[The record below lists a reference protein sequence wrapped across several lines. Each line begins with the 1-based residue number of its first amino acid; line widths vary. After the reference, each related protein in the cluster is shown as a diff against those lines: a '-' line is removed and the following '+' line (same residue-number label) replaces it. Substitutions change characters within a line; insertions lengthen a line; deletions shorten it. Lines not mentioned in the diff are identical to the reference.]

1 MRSLLYCR
9 FKTVNTNNQMKL
21 KSLVLLFFSFCWLG
35 FSQQD
40 VAEIEFIG
48 FDSTSNYAPGSGV
61 SVHINPIGIYRMDDP
76 GGLGTDVSDNNKFLL
91 ELSDSSGN
99 FGGNILTE
107 IYDFYVPLINGV
119 IPADTPPGSNY
130 RLRVVASQGFVST
143 GVYNSIESNPSS
155 PFTIS
160 AGSFVDYVDISSGI
174 SSISNNFFDCIDGDG
189 YNVSSNSATPY
200 AGSLNRSDGALTTD
214 TNVNPST
221 VPDFN
226 FEANTGSNY
235 SAYLFDI
242 TNGGVYSQSL
252 SIDNIGF
259 GISRVTVSDELNNNG
274 LPIGTYNLEIKETNS
289 DGISSVYS
297 VIFLWHSNNTNLGN
311 TTSETICL
319 GEQVIFSIDNTSAGI
334 ARNYVSSYYSFNF
347 GDNSPIEYFTH
358 AELMHNSEVEHIYGQ
373 VSCESS
379 QGESGSNF
387 IIEKQLF
394 NKFRTSSSESCDD
407 FSINGLGAIK
417 EVNVSDGPEASFT
430 VSDEQCE
437 TSPIIATNTSILGQ
451 WGLEGICLDDAF
463 FDWYVKEPGSS
474 DFILVNSIPQLESW
488 LVGDDLVIP
497 ASNVTAGCWEIYLI
511 AYNEDLCQIQSQTP
525 TQTVSVQSSN
535 IEANFQFLD
544 NEGNAIP
551 EPIEICIGDTV
562 NFDNLTNTL
571 SIDCQNDSFL
581 WSISPVSSTAYQFVN
596 NTDEDSISPDVIFN
610 EPGTYQVTLNASN
623 NCDQDSIT
631 KPITVLDVPTV
642 DFIPSS
648 LDICET
654 INENTDCYTLD
665 FSDPLLSP
673 TYNFNSSQDPLYNWT
688 ISGGVLGVDYTF
700 ENGTSQDSKYPII
713 KFCTFGIYQLTVSI
727 NGVSCPGSDN
737 STFTFTYEQTP
748 IIENNNLLQELCSGD
763 QTQEVV
769 YNSDMPSATYSYTIT
784 ADAEISGYEGIDFSN
799 GIPII
804 TLINSP
810 PSNVTNNLTITVTPT
825 VGNCTGNPADFI
837 FTVNPTPVI
846 PNQTTAI
853 CSEETFVI
861 NPTNAPPNT
870 IVPSGTTYVWTVADN
885 ANVTGDTSE
894 SSPQTAI
901 SQQLINT
908 TNTVQTVI
916 YTVIPTS
923 GADGLCEGDP
933 FTVTVDVNPKPS
945 IEDITPPAI
954 CSGNSFSETPTN
966 GGGVSGADIVPSGT
980 TYTWTV
986 VDSSGEVIGD
996 SNQSTPQTSI
1006 GQTLTNTSNIP
1017 QTVVYTVV
1025 PTSGVQ
1031 GNCDGDPFTITVVVN
1046 PEPMMDNVLNQ
1057 TICGGTAL
1065 ATPIYNSDVSGVTY
1079 SWELTSTNIPAEI
1092 SGYPSPNGTGEL
1104 TGSVIQNS
1112 GDTTFTL
1119 TYNLSVFYDG
1129 CLGNTVPFS
1138 VTVDPAPTV
1147 IFDISNQGVCN
1158 GNTSI
1163 PVNLSSPTNNVNISW
1178 SIDPTLYPDI
1188 SGITQTSGTTE
1199 IPSFTLTNTSNPPTP
1214 INLVFTTQAQM
1225 GSTAGC
1231 NGEVVEYIITVNP
1244 PAQVNQPDDQVVC
1257 NGASTDVINFTSIN
1271 LGNIGGSQT
1280 TPSGVDTIFLTFNQG
1295 YLGTVGSNTNQS
1307 NNILTFETLGILNVS
1322 FTQEDTDGNGLFD
1335 LDQGN
1340 DISGSVTINFT
1351 DGSSET
1357 FGAIINFRENVQ
1369 NNELEVIGFV
1379 FDDLVNYSFNYG
1391 NNQTYTIAGG
1401 TTPNVSTLM
1410 GLAVYDASV
1419 QFIDNEDRP
1428 SNAAS
1433 AQVLDDLNN
1442 YLISVSEF
1450 SGTSS
1455 YSWVNDTSSI
1465 GLAASG
1471 NGPIDSFIAENLLN
1485 DPVVATITV
1494 TPYFES
1500 AGVSCQG
1507 TPVDFTITV
1516 NPTPEIT
1523 NPESSQTICSDGNTS
1538 VVTWQSSITNGEPTT
1553 FVWNFVSANA
1563 GLTGHLTG
1571 SGSGDLPLMT
1581 INNTGNDI
1589 EEVVYEVIPTA
1600 YGCEGTPFIYTIYV
1614 NPDVEIANSETNQ
1627 TLCSEDTSSEVIWTL
1642 TNPALET
1649 STTFDWALQTA
1660 TVPSGTTGLIS
1671 NGQGNLP
1678 IMDITITSTTSAAIE
1693 YVITPVFDDCPGTP
1707 FTYTLN
1713 IDPRPIMDAITPQII
1728 CSETAFDAPILNSD
1742 VSGTVFDWELLNT
1755 SSIPS
1760 TITGYPTDNTQL
1772 FSSSSITNNGTDPFT
1787 LEYQFTPS
1795 FNGCDGDSQVFSIT
1809 INPSPATELDLDAQ
1823 EICSGGTSLPF
1834 IASSLTQNVT
1844 FSWEITSDISGLSG
1858 ITTTSG
1864 TVNSSNEI
1872 PSLSAS
1878 IINGSTSIDIVIEVV
1893 ATTENI
1899 ICDGPPTLHTITV
1912 VQDPV
1917 AIISSDPPPI
1927 CVGGTIDPI
1936 TTTYTGGTGT
1946 PSYQWYDNSTGILQ
1960 PIMGENSSSYDP
1972 GIMDTAGTFSFLV
1985 VIQFLDST
1993 TGCNQTSS
2001 DLATVEVVNDPVLVN
2016 PLPTQTICENTT
2028 PEDLVRSASGGTGT
2042 YTFEWFE
2049 SSNPTIVLSS
2059 DTNVTSST
2067 FTPPTDVVGTFNYYV
2082 VVTTEASGC
2091 ETTSSI
2097 SEVIVNEGASVSVQ
2111 PLAEQTV
2118 CLDGTT
2124 TTLEV
2129 QYSNGV
2135 GTPTYQWYSNT
2146 TCDTSDLSTPIV
2158 GETLSTYTPP
2168 SDTVGSVY
2176 YFVQLSFADGGCGSI
2191 TSDCA
2196 LVNVGEIPVIEDV
2209 SETICS
2215 LDTFTITPTNGGGLN
2230 ANDIVPI
2237 PTLYSWTIS
2246 ANGFIL
2252 GASDNSTPVTS
2263 ISQTLENTTNVSQ
2276 QLTYTVTPISDTIG
2290 NCIGDPFEIN
2300 VTIDPVPTISDETIT
2315 ICSAD
2320 PIVFTPSG
2328 DGSSGSDIVPANT
2341 TYTWTFTEN
2350 PNVTGETNNTIAA
2363 NDFSQNL
2370 INTVHT
2376 QQTVIYQVTP
2386 ISDLGCAANSF
2397 TITVILD
2404 PVPSILDQSDEI
2416 CSGDTFDIIP
2426 LNNLPTEILPT
2437 GTTYT
2442 WATLGNTNLTGWSDE
2457 TTAQSSISQTLINT
2471 NTISEQIT
2479 YVVTPQSGVCT
2490 GATFEVV
2497 IDVLPNPVINSI
2509 SPSSQVLCSG
2519 DDSTPVVFGAT
2530 VAGTGFEYSLTNTS
2544 IPTEITGYE
2553 AHISGTGDL
2562 PSMTLFNGLTDP
2574 YVLNYEVS
2582 PTAENCNGIPSQFT
2596 ITINPSPQIIFSEL
2610 DQVLCN
2616 ADSSLSV
2623 NLSSSSPN
2631 VIIEWTRNNPVG
2643 LTGFVTGDESGT
2655 TQIPSYNV
2663 QNTTNTPIDL
2673 IFTAVATTDDVTA
2686 CAGNEFYYTITINPT
2701 ATIDPISDQII
2712 CSQSA
2717 FADVF
2722 ITSPTQPTTSITY
2735 IWEVT
2740 SAGPN
2745 LSGYTASSGPIGISS
2760 PILGEAIFNASNVAE
2775 DLVYTLTPFYDNCEG
2790 VSQTFTITIDPTPE
2804 IPDLNATIC
2813 SEETFDVLP
2822 ENGIPTA
2829 TTIVPA
2835 NTTYTWTVLPNP
2847 NVTGQ
2852 SDETLPQSS
2861 ISQTLTN
2868 VSNVAQDVIYIV
2880 TPTSSD
2886 GCEGASF
2893 ELTVTVETRPII
2905 EDKIAGA
2912 CSGDAFLFAPV
2923 DNSPTEIVPANTL
2936 YTWTVL
2942 PGADLPDLTGYSD
2955 QTTGVSAISQTLT
2968 NLTDES
2974 KTIIYSVIPSSGTCV
2989 GLPFEVEVTVSPR
3002 PFVDDII
3009 LAPICSED
3017 TFTVIPET
3025 ALPSPNNIVPIGT
3038 TFTWTVVDNPNV
3050 IGDTNEVS
3058 AQSQISQTLTN
3069 TTSTTQ
3075 TVVYTVV
3082 PSSSGCDG
3090 LPFTIAVDVKP
3101 RPFIVSGPETQDTQC
3116 SGDAFVISPQDGIP
3130 TLTTLVPVGTQ
3141 YTWTTVGNPN
3151 LLGWS
3156 DQTIAVDLISQ
3167 TLENTSNQVQQ
3178 IIYSITPE
3186 ADGCVGPS
3194 FDAVITIEPK
3204 PFVPDV
3210 IADICDA
3217 TSYTLSPQNGIL
3229 PDATTIIPD
3238 VTTYTWST
3246 AVVTGG
3252 ITGASSGVDEAFF
3265 DSGVLENPTTNLQTA
3280 IYTVTPN
3287 YYTVSNPTTPQC
3299 SGEPFTITI
3308 TVSPSPEINEV
3319 ITNIACSYSD
3329 PLCGASIEISPV
3341 GMAPFTYNW
3350 VSIEGNPINDPTDE
3364 DQFDLCP
3371 GNYELT
3377 ITDASNCS
3385 YVFQYEIVPPEP
3397 VDFTL
3402 ITQTDISCNNVN
3414 TLPCDGS
3421 IEVSTTGGTL
3431 PYSLVE
3437 WYTET
3442 IPGSGV
3448 FDSGPLINVI
3458 NPYNLV
3464 NACEGNYVLK
3474 ILDANGCEFVSEVYT
3489 IEQAVEPIILTETF
3503 SNYNGFN
3510 IDCNAANS
3518 GTITVDISGGSGVFD
3533 YTFVEDATGAVLDA
3547 NTILS
3552 SPATLVFDF
3561 LIAGDYTLIVED
3573 PNCSNQI
3580 IRNYTLTQP
3589 DELIITA
3596 TLVDPVS
3603 CFGGLATYDVTAIGG
3618 VPPYTGTGLQ
3628 SVLSGPVTFIVS
3640 DQNGCE
3646 DDFSTIVT
3654 EPAELL
3660 ATYTIADA
3668 PCFGDTGEITVT
3680 PTGGTGILSVNL
3692 YNETNTF
3699 ITNFIT
3705 TQGNAVTFNQL
3716 EGTYFYDVVD
3726 QNNCSY
3732 GPEVVVVDEPDPINI
3747 IDFEVIQPDC
3757 NTTPAWEFNNGSIC
3771 VTITGGTNPFPIGTG
3786 WVDNGG
3792 GQWCLNNLSAGTY
3805 PIDVTDINNCTLQ
3818 NPIPDITLVRPPEIT
3833 AVLTDT
3839 LDIDCDTDTATQINT
3854 IIVNGGVPPYQV
3866 TWSGGIVDAANPFVM
3881 QTSVAGN
3888 YSAFVNDQYG
3898 IINGCPPIE
3907 FPLDPI
3913 TFFDFGIADFTLSSD
3928 NSDFCGIYAINDPIQ
3943 FNNSATGDIVN
3954 YTWNYGDGSPE
3965 FNGPDAPDHVYNAIG
3980 TYTISLTV
3988 EDLYGCFD
3996 TYSETI
4002 EITKGYEIIL
4012 PNGFTPNGDGIN
4024 ETIRPVTICMTEV
4037 QMSIY
4042 DTWGALIYAE
4052 TSDDLYGW
4060 DGTIDGKP
4068 AENGNYIMVVTATSY
4083 NGAVIELN
4091 GPVTLIK

>member
-1 MRSLLYCR
+1 
-9 FKTVNTNNQMKL
+9 
-21 KSLVLLFFSFCWLG
+21 
-35 FSQQD
+35 
-40 VAEIEFIG
+40 
-48 FDSTSNYAPGSGV
+48 
-61 SVHINPIGIYRMDDP
+61 
-76 GGLGTDVSDNNKFLL
+76 
-91 ELSDSSGN
+91 
-99 FGGNILTE
+99 
-107 IYDFYVPLINGV
+107 
-119 IPADTPPGSNY
+119 
-130 RLRVVASQGFVST
+130 
-143 GVYNSIESNPSS
+143 
-155 PFTIS
+155 
-160 AGSFVDYVDISSGI
+160 
-174 SSISNNFFDCIDGDG
+174 
-189 YNVSSNSATPY
+189 
-200 AGSLNRSDGALTTD
+200 
-214 TNVNPST
+214 
-221 VPDFN
+221 
-226 FEANTGSNY
+226 
-235 SAYLFDI
+235 
-242 TNGGVYSQSL
+242 
-252 SIDNIGF
+252 
-259 GISRVTVSDELNNNG
+259 
-274 LPIGTYNLEIKETNS
+274 
-289 DGISSVYS
+289 
-297 VIFLWHSNNTNLGN
+297 
-311 TTSETICL
+311 
-319 GEQVIFSIDNTSAGI
+319 
-334 ARNYVSSYYSFNF
+334 
-347 GDNSPIEYFTH
+347 
-358 AELMHNSEVEHIYGQ
+358 
-373 VSCESS
+373 
-379 QGESGSNF
+379 
-387 IIEKQLF
+387 
-394 NKFRTSSSESCDD
+394 
-407 FSINGLGAIK
+407 
-417 EVNVSDGPEASFT
+417 
-430 VSDEQCE
+430 
-437 TSPIIATNTSILGQ
+437 
-451 WGLEGICLDDAF
+451 
-463 FDWYVKEPGSS
+463 
-474 DFILVNSIPQLESW
+474 
-488 LVGDDLVIP
+488 
-497 ASNVTAGCWEIYLI
+497 
-511 AYNEDLCQIQSQTP
+511 
-525 TQTVSVQSSN
+525 
-535 IEANFQFLD
+535 
-544 NEGNAIP
+544 
-551 EPIEICIGDTV
+551 
-562 NFDNLTNTL
+562 
-571 SIDCQNDSFL
+571 
-581 WSISPVSSTAYQFVN
+581 
-596 NTDEDSISPDVIFN
+596 
-610 EPGTYQVTLNASN
+610 
-623 NCDQDSIT
+623 
-631 KPITVLDVPTV
+631 
-642 DFIPSS
+642 
-648 LDICET
+648 
-654 INENTDCYTLD
+654 
-665 FSDPLLSP
+665 
-673 TYNFNSSQDPLYNWT
+673 
-688 ISGGVLGVDYTF
+688 
-700 ENGTSQDSKYPII
+700 
-713 KFCTFGIYQLTVSI
+713 
-727 NGVSCPGSDN
+727 
-737 STFTFTYEQTP
+737 
-748 IIENNNLLQELCSGD
+748 
-763 QTQEVV
+763 
-769 YNSDMPSATYSYTIT
+769 
-784 ADAEISGYEGIDFSN
+784 
-799 GIPII
+799 
-804 TLINSP
+804 
-810 PSNVTNNLTITVTPT
+810 
-825 VGNCTGNPADFI
+825 
-837 FTVNPTPVI
+837 
-846 PNQTTAI
+846 
-853 CSEETFVI
+853 
-861 NPTNAPPNT
+861 
-870 IVPSGTTYVWTVADN
+870 
-885 ANVTGDTSE
+885 
-894 SSPQTAI
+894 
-901 SQQLINT
+901 
-908 TNTVQTVI
+908 
-916 YTVIPTS
+916 
-923 GADGLCEGDP
+923 
-933 FTVTVDVNPKPS
+933 
-945 IEDITPPAI
+945 
-954 CSGNSFSETPTN
+954 
-966 GGGVSGADIVPSGT
+966 
-980 TYTWTV
+980 
-986 VDSSGEVIGD
+986 
-996 SNQSTPQTSI
+996 
-1006 GQTLTNTSNIP
+1006 
-1017 QTVVYTVV
+1017 
-1025 PTSGVQ
+1025 
-1031 GNCDGDPFTITVVVN
+1031 
-1046 PEPMMDNVLNQ
+1046 MMDNVLNQ

-1158 GNTSI
+1158 GDTSI

-1214 INLVFTTQAQM
+1214 INLVFTTQAQT

-1322 FTQEDTDGNGLFD
+1322 FTQEDSDGNGLFD

-1972 GIMDTAGTFSFLV
+1972 GIMDTAGSFSFLV

-2059 DTNVTSST
+2059 DTNVTSSTFTPPTDVVGTFNYYVVVTTEASGCETTSSISEVIVNEGASVSVQPLAEQTVCLDGTTTTLEVQYSNGVGTPTYQWYSNTTCDTSDLSTPIVGETLSTYTPPSDTVGSVYYFVQLSFADGGCGSITSDCALVNVVPDPEVTITSTAPTPICVGGTIDNIVITTSGGTGTPSYEWWTSDVSGSPISIATNSNNDTSFNPGIFTASGIYYFVTIVNFDGSGCDQVISLPVSVEVVADPIIDTLLPTQTICENTSPTILEGIVTGGTGTYNYQWYESPSDTAIVGATSST

-2442 WATLGNTNLTGWSDE
+2442 WTTLGNTNLTGWSDE

-2735 IWEVT
+2735 TWEVT

-2912 CSGDAFLFAPV
+2912 CSGDAFLVAPV

>member
-1 MRSLLYCR
+1 MVLCNDEVQSEIN
-9 FKTVNTNNQMKL
+9 FNTQ
-21 KSLVLLFFSFCWLG
+21 
-35 FSQQD
+35 
-40 VAEIEFIG
+40 
-48 FDSTSNYAPGSGV
+48 
-61 SVHINPIGIYRMDDP
+61 
-76 GGLGTDVSDNNKFLL
+76 
-91 ELSDSSGN
+91 
-99 FGGNILTE
+99 
-107 IYDFYVPLINGV
+107 
-119 IPADTPPGSNY
+119 
-130 RLRVVASQGFVST
+130 
-143 GVYNSIESNPSS
+143 
-155 PFTIS
+155 
-160 AGSFVDYVDISSGI
+160 
-174 SSISNNFFDCIDGDG
+174 
-189 YNVSSNSATPY
+189 
-200 AGSLNRSDGALTTD
+200 
-214 TNVNPST
+214 
-221 VPDFN
+221 
-226 FEANTGSNY
+226 NTGGTTTY
-235 SAYLFDI
+235 AW
-242 TNGGVYSQSL
+242 
-252 SIDNIGF
+252 SIDTSIGL
-259 GISRVTVSDELNNNG
+259 SPTS
-274 LPIGTYNLEIKETNS
+274 GT
-289 DGISSVYS
+289 G
-297 VIFLWHSNNTNLGN
+297 
-311 TTSETICL
+311 
-319 GEQVIFSIDNTSAGI
+319 SI
-334 ARNYVSSYYSFNF
+334 
-347 GDNSPIEYFTH
+347 P
-358 AELMHNSEVEHIYGQ
+358 
-373 VSCESS
+373 
-379 QGESGSNF
+379 
-387 IIEKQLF
+387 
-394 NKFRTSSSESCDD
+394 
-407 FSINGLGAIK
+407 
-417 EVNVSDGPEASFT
+417 SFT
-430 VSDEQCE
+430 AVNSG
-437 TSPIIATNTSILGQ
+437 TSPIVA
-451 WGLEGICLDDAF
+451 
-463 FDWYVKEPGSS
+463 
-474 DFILVNSIPQLESW
+474 
-488 LVGDDLVIP
+488 
-497 ASNVTAGCWEIYLI
+497 
-511 AYNEDLCQIQSQTP
+511 
-525 TQTVSVQSSN
+525 TVSVTPTFSN
-535 IEANFQFLD
+535 A
-544 NEGNAIP
+544 
-551 EPIEICIGDTV
+551 
-562 NFDNLTNTL
+562 
-571 SIDCQNDSFL
+571 
-581 WSISPVSSTAYQFVN
+581 
-596 NTDEDSISPDVIFN
+596 
-610 EPGTYQVTLNASN
+610 
-623 NCDQDSIT
+623 
-631 KPITVLDVPTV
+631 
-642 DFIPSS
+642 
-648 LDICET
+648 
-654 INENTDCYTLD
+654 
-665 FSDPLLSP
+665 
-673 TYNFNSSQDPLYNWT
+673 
-688 ISGGVLGVDYTF
+688 GVD
-700 ENGTSQDSKYPII
+700 
-713 KFCTFGIYQLTVSI
+713 
-727 NGVSCPGSDN
+727 
-737 STFTFTYEQTP
+737 
-748 IIENNNLLQELCSGD
+748 
-763 QTQEVV
+763 
-769 YNSDMPSATYSYTIT
+769 
-784 ADAEISGYEGIDFSN
+784 
-799 GIPII
+799 
-804 TLINSP
+804 
-810 PSNVTNNLTITVTPT
+810 
-825 VGNCTGNPADFI
+825 
-837 FTVNPTPVI
+837 
-846 PNQTTAI
+846 
-853 CSEETFVI
+853 CSEATET
-861 NPTNAPPNT
+861 
-870 IVPSGTTYVWTVADN
+870 
-885 ANVTGDTSE
+885 
-894 SSPQTAI
+894 
-901 SQQLINT
+901 
-908 TNTVQTVI
+908 
-916 YTVIPTS
+916 
-923 GADGLCEGDP
+923 
-933 FTVTVDVNPKPS
+933 
-945 IEDITPPAI
+945 
-954 CSGNSFSETPTN
+954 
-966 GGGVSGADIVPSGT
+966 
-980 TYTWTV
+980 
-986 VDSSGEVIGD
+986 
-996 SNQSTPQTSI
+996 
-1006 GQTLTNTSNIP
+1006 
-1017 QTVVYTVV
+1017 
-1025 PTSGVQ
+1025 
-1031 GNCDGDPFTITVVVN
+1031 FTITVN
-1046 PEPMMDNVLNQ
+1046 PEPSMDTVLNQ
-1057 TICGGTAL
+1057 TICGGTAFV
-1065 ATPIYNSDVSGVTY
+1065 TPLYNSNISGVSY
-1079 SWELTSTNIPAEI
+1079 SWELTSANIPAEI
-1092 SGYPSPNGTGEL
+1092 TGYPTPNGTGEL
-1104 TGSVIQNS
+1104 AGVVIQNS
-1112 GDTTFTL
+1112 GDTSFTL
-1119 TYNLSVFYDG
+1119 NYNLSVFYDG
-1129 CLGNTVPFS
+1129 CIGNTVPFS
-1138 VTVDPAPTV
+1138 VTVDPAPSVDFSISDQTV
-1147 IFDISNQGVCN
+1147 CSGGATTIVS
-1158 GNTSI
+1158 
-1163 PVNLSSPTNNVNISW
+1163 LSST
-1178 SIDPTLYPDI
+1178 
-1188 SGITQTSGTTE
+1188 TQDVAIEWTRNSPAGLTGFTAGDEQGTTQ
-1199 IPSFTLTNTSNPPTP
+1199 IPSYTLQNTTNTP
-1214 INLVFTTQAQM
+1214 IDLIFTAQATTT
-1225 GSTAGC
+1225 STAGC
-1231 NGEVVEYIITVNP
+1231 PGAPTQYVITINPAAEMNSVDDVVYCDGEVTSEIVFTTPQTVGNT
-1244 PAQVNQPDDQVVC
+1244 DYSWTISTGI
-1257 NGASTDVINFTSIN
+1257 GAPLSGS
-1271 LGNIGGSQT
+1271 GNILSFT
-1280 TPSGVDTIFLTFNQG
+1280 AENDSNDPIVALVTVSPSFSNATNENVSCDGVDQ
-1295 YLGTVGSNTNQS
+1295 Q
-1307 NNILTFETLGILNVS
+1307 
-1322 FTQEDTDGNGLFD
+1322 
-1335 LDQGN
+1335 
-1340 DISGSVTINFT
+1340 
-1351 DGSSET
+1351 
-1357 FGAIINFRENVQ
+1357 
-1369 NNELEVIGFV
+1369 
-1379 FDDLVNYSFNYG
+1379 
-1391 NNQTYTIAGG
+1391 
-1401 TTPNVSTLM
+1401 
-1410 GLAVYDASV
+1410 
-1419 QFIDNEDRP
+1419 
-1428 SNAAS
+1428 
-1433 AQVLDDLNN
+1433 
-1442 YLISVSEF
+1442 
-1450 SGTSS
+1450 
-1455 YSWVNDTSSI
+1455 
-1465 GLAASG
+1465 
-1471 NGPIDSFIAENLLN
+1471 
-1485 DPVVATITV
+1485 
-1494 TPYFES
+1494 
-1500 AGVSCQG
+1500 
-1507 TPVDFTITV
+1507 FTITI
-1516 NPTPEIT
+1516 NPSPEIE
-1523 NPESSQTICSDGNTS
+1523 NSEVSQIICSQENTEL
-1538 VVTWQSSITNGEPTT
+1538 VAWQSSITNGEPTT
-1553 FVWNFVSANA
+1553 YTWSFISAST
-1563 GLTGHLTG
+1563 GLSGYSTG
-1571 SGSGDLPLMT
+1571 SSNGDLPVMT
-1581 INNTGNDI
+1581 ISNGGIDVGA
-1589 EEVVYEVIPTA
+1589 VVYEITPTA
-1600 YGCEGTPFIYTIYV
+1600 YGCDGLPFTYTIFV
-1614 NPDVEIANSETNQ
+1614 NPVVEIANSEVSQ
-1627 TLCSEDTSSEVIWTL
+1627 TLCSEDTSSEIVWTL
-1642 TNPALET
+1642 SNPTLEA
-1649 STTFDWALQTA
+1649 STIFNWALQSS
-1660 TVPSGTTGLIS
+1660 TVPAGTTGLVT
-1671 NGQGNLP
+1671 NGLGNLP
-1678 IMDITITSTTSAAIE
+1678 VMDITITSLTSASIE
-1693 YVITPVFDDCPGTP
+1693 YLVTPTFDGCVGTP
-1707 FTYTLN
+1707 FTYTFN
-1713 IDPRPIMDAITPQII
+1713 IDPRPVMDAIAPQII
-1728 CSETAFDAPILNSD
+1728 CSETTFNAPLLSSD
-1742 VSGTVFDWELLNT
+1742 VSGTAYNWELSNSDIP
-1755 SSIPS
+1755 SSIS
-1760 TITGYPTDNTQL
+1760 GYPTDNSAVFVPTI
-1772 FSSSSITNNGTDPFT
+1772 ITNNGTDPFT
-1787 LEYQFTPS
+1787 LDYLFTPS
-1795 FNGCDGDSQVFSIT
+1795 FNGCDGTPQTFSIT
-1809 INPSPATELDLDAQ
+1809 VNPSPETQLNLESQ
-1823 EICSGGTSLPF
+1823 EICSGGTTAAF
-1834 IASSLTQNVT
+1834 TASSTSDNVT
-1844 FSWEITSDISGLSG
+1844 FSWAITSDISGLNG

-1864 TVNSSNEI
+1864 SASSSDEI
-1872 PSLSAS
+1872 PSFSAT
-1878 IINGSTSIDIVIEVV
+1878 IINGSSSIDVIVEVV

-1899 ICDGPPTLHTITV
+1899 DCVGQPAIHTITI

-1917 AIISSDPPPI
+1917 ALISSDPTPI

-1936 TTTYTGGTGT
+1936 TTTYIGGTGT
-1946 PSYQWYDNSTGILQ
+1946 PSYQWYDNSSGFLQ
-1960 PIMGENSSSYDP
+1960 PLIGETSSSFDP
-1972 GIMDTAGTFSFLV
+1972 GVMDVAGTFSYLV
-1985 VIQFLDST
+1985 VIEFLDT
-1993 TGCNQTSS
+1993 ETGCNQTSS
-2001 DLATVEVVNDPVLVN
+2001 DLVTVEVVADPVLVDA
-2016 PLPTQTICENTT
+2016 LATQTICENT
-2028 PEDLVRSASGGTGT
+2028 PSQDLVSSASGGTGT

-2049 SSNPTIVLSS
+2049 SSDPSTVLSTE
-2059 DTNVTSST
+2059 TNVLSST
-2067 FTPPTDVVGTFNYYV
+2067 FTPPTDVVGTFYYYV

-2118 CLDGTT
+2118 CLDGAT

-2135 GTPTYQWYSNT
+2135 GTPTYQWYSST
-2146 TCDTSDLSTPIV
+2146 SCDTNDLSTPIS
-2158 GETLSTYTPP
+2158 GETSSTFTPP

-2176 YFVQLSFADGGCGSI
+2176 YFVQLSFADGGCGNITSDCAEVIVVPDPEVSITSTTPSAICEGGTIDDIEITTTGGTGTPTYEWWNSDATGSPISIASSSTNSTSFNPGVFTAAGVYHYVAIINFDGSGCDQVISTPVSLEVVADPVLVDALSTQTICENTPSQDLVSSASGGTGTYTFEWFESSDPSTVLSTETNVLSSTFTPPTDVVGTFYYYVVVTTEASGCETTSSISEVIVNEGASVSVQPLAEQTVCLDGATTTLEVQYSNGVGTPTYQWYSSTSCDTNDLSTPISGEISSTFTPPSDTVGSIYYFVQLSFADGGCSSI

-2196 LVNVGEIPVIEDV
+2196 LVNVGEIPVISDV

-2215 LDTFTITPTNGGGLN
+2215 LEAFLVNPTSGGGVN
-2230 ANDIVPI
+2230 ADDIVPT
-2237 PTLYSWTIS
+2237 PTLYTWTVDS
-2246 ANGFIL
+2246 NSSIL
-2252 GASDNSTPVTS
+2252 GASDNSTPVSS
-2263 ISQTLENTTNVSQ
+2263 ISQTLENITNIPQ
-2276 QLTYTVTPISDTIG
+2276 QISYTVTPISDAIG
-2290 NCIGDPFEIN
+2290 NCIGDPFEIIITVN
-2300 VTIDPVPTISDETIT
+2300 PVPTIADETIT
-2315 ICSAD
+2315 VCSSD
-2320 PIVFTPSG
+2320 PIEYVPSG
-2328 DGSSGSDIVPANT
+2328 DGSGGSDIVPSNT
-2341 TYTWTFTEN
+2341 SYTWTFVPN
-2350 PNVTGETNNTIAA
+2350 SNVTGATLNTSGSSQ
-2363 NDFSQNL
+2363 FSQTL
-2370 INTVHT
+2370 INTDNT
-2376 QQTVIYQVTP
+2376 QQTVVYELTP
-2386 ISDLGCAANSF
+2386 ISSLGCLGESF
-2397 TITVILD
+2397 TITVDID
-2404 PVPSILDQSDEI
+2404 PVPSILDQSEDI
-2416 CSGDTFDIIP
+2416 CSGETFEITP

-2442 WATLGNTNLTGWSDE
+2442 WTTLGNTNLTGWSDE
-2457 TTAQSSISQTLINT
+2457 TAAQSSISQTLINT

-2544 IPTEITGYE
+2544 IPAEITGYE

-2574 YVLNYEVS
+2574 YVLNYQVS

-2623 NLSSSSPN
+2623 NLSSPSPN

-2735 IWEVT
+2735 TWEVT

-2912 CSGDAFLFAPV
+2912 CSGDAFLVAPV

-2942 PGADLPDLTGYSD
+2942 PGADLSDLTGYSD

-2968 NLTDES
+2968 NLTDEF

-3009 LAPICSED
+3009 LEPICSED

-3130 TLTTLVPVGTQ
+3130 TLTTLVPFGTQ

-3217 TSYTLSPQNGIL
+3217 TSYILSPQNGIL

-3246 AVVTGG
+3246 AVVTGD

-3385 YVFQYEIVPPEP
+3385 YVFQYEIIPPEP

-3489 IEQAVEPIILTETF
+3489 IEPAVEPIILTETF

-3596 TLVDPVS
+3596 TLVDSVS

-3628 SVLSGPVTFIVS
+3628 SVHSGPITFIVS

-3881 QTSVAGN
+3881 QTSVSGN